1 MHFSGSFFRAGVGV
15 MELTGFL
22 GGGFCPN
29 LRLGLG
35 GLLTYFP
42 GLLLISWMVDCISF
56 FHLYRI
62 VEALLDNLGHWYPQ
76 DQIQIVPAS
85 QTTGRHLQQE

>member
-1 MHFSGSFFRAGVGV
+1 MHCSWSGLSDFRAGVVV

-29 LRLGLG
+29 LGLGLG

-42 GLLLISWMVDCISF
+42 GLLLISWMVD
-56 FHLYRI
+56 
-62 VEALLDNLGHWYPQ
+62 
-76 DQIQIVPAS
+76 
-85 QTTGRHLQQE
+85 